1 MTVGIVGL
9 GLIGGS
15 FARSLKEMT
24 ENKVLGTDISPK
36 ALYAAKLLNAIDG
49 ELTTENM
56 KECDIVLVSL
66 YPDRTVEF
74 IKKNAKSFKKGAYV
88 IDCCGVKR
96 YVCEKLLP
104 VAENNGFVFL
114 GGHPMAGTQTWGF
127 EHSRSSMFK
136 GAPMIITCFEKLDIA
151 ELEKLK
157 EFFVSVGFAKLQLTT
172 PEEHDRIIALTSQL
186 AHVVSNAYV
195 KSPTAKK
202 RMGFCAGSYRD
213 MTRVADLNDEMWT
226 ELFLENRD
234 FLAEEI
240 DYLADNLKKYSKALK
255 NNDAET
261 LKNLLK
267 EGKEGKREDR

>member
-15 FARSLKEMT
+15 LARALAET
-24 ENKVLGTDISPK
+24 GEHKVLGLDISAK
-36 ALYAAKLLNAIDG
+36 ALYGAKLTNAIDG
-49 ELTTENM
+49 ELTEERLD
-56 KECDIVLVSL
+56 ECDIVFVSL
-66 YPDRTVEF
+66 YPSQAVEF
-74 IKKNAKSFKKGAYV
+74 VKKNADKFKKGAFV

-96 YVCEKLLP
+96 FVCDALLP
-104 VAENNGFVFL
+104 VAKKSGFVFL

-136 GAPMIITCFEKLDIA
+136 NASMILTCTENLSIV

-157 EFFVSVGFAKLQLTT
+157 KLFTSIGFSKIQFTS

-202 RMGFCAGSYRD
+202 RLGFSAGSYND
-213 MTRVADLNDEMWT
+213 MTRVANLNDRMWA
-226 ELFLENRD
+226 ELFIENGD
-234 FLAEEI
+234 FLADEI
-240 DYLADNLKKYSKALK
+240 DLLVDNLKKYSKAIRE
-255 NNDAET
+255 NDEQA
-261 LKNLLK
+261 LQALLA
-267 EGKEGKREDR
+267 EGKKSKQEDR

>member
-24 ENKVLGTDISPK
+24 NHKVLGADISQK
-36 ALYAAKLLNAIDG
+36 ALYAAKLLNVIDG
-49 ELTTENM
+49 ELTGENIG
-56 KECDIVLVSL
+56 KCDIVLVSL
-66 YPDRTVEF
+66 YPEKAVEY
-74 IKKNAKSFKKGAYV
+74 IKENAKKFKKGAYV

-96 YVCEKLLP
+96 FVCESLLP
-104 VAENNGFVFL
+104 VAEKNGFVFL

-136 GAPMIITCFEKLDIA
+136 GAPMIITCFEKLDIS
-151 ELEKLK
+151 ELEELK
-157 EFFVSVGFAKLQLTT
+157 NFFVSLGFAKLQLTT
-172 PEEHDRIIALTSQL
+172 PDEHDRIIALTSQL

-234 FLAEEI
+234 YLAEEI
-240 DYLADNLKKYSKALK
+240 DFLADNLKKYSKALK
-255 NNDAET
+255 NNDADA
-261 LKNLLK
+261 LRRLLE